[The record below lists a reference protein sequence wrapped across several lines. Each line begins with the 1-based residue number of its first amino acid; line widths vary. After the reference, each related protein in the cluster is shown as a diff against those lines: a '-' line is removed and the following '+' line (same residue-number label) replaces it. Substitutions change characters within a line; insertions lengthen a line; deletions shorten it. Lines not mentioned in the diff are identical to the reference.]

1 MKTRIFIYTLF
12 TSLVMMVTG
21 VFAAIGAA
29 LGAGRDLH
37 GHRAI
42 HRFNLYFSS
51 KSSINHANMLARKNE
66 ITLPRKVFVGLYVNL
81 NIEVTLIAVGGCLTM
96 LTNDYIDRDND
107 TKKGKTFVKEHEKL
121 FFKIVTIGWI
131 AVTTIS
137 YLLYYPLASQNLLL
151 LSLIVIGI
159 GYSFARH
166 ITFLPTLLVAGAG
179 ASPILFG
186 FIENHTDAAFFS
198 FIIVFVFMLA
208 SEILKDCADA
218 ESDEGYKTTLIT
230 GGICSK
236 KEAYYGSAVLYLA
249 SITFMDF
256 LTGMLDKHTS
266 LNLAGMI
273 LMAMSL
279 TLMILVPNRFYR
291 LIERGFDIGSAIV
304 LISLL
309 V

>member
-1 MKTRIFIYTLF
+1 MLVQLFIFGWRIAEFIENLPETF
-12 TSLVMMVTG
+12 TYKLIMSLRPFATIPIALLTIFGYKIAGVPVNWPVVAE
-21 VFAAIGAA
+21 VFAI
-29 LGAGRDLH
+29 
-37 GHRAI
+37 
-42 HRFNLYFSS
+42 
-51 KSSINHANMLARKNE
+51 
-66 ITLPRKVFVGLYVNL
+66 
-81 NIEVTLIAVGGCLTM
+81 GCLTM

>member
-1 MKTRIFIYTLF
+1 MLVQLFIFGWRIAEFIENLPETF
-12 TSLVMMVTG
+12 TYKLIMSLRPFATIPIALLTIFGYKIAGIPVNWPVVAE
-21 VFAAIGAA
+21 VFAI
-29 LGAGRDLH
+29 
-37 GHRAI
+37 
-42 HRFNLYFSS
+42 
-51 KSSINHANMLARKNE
+51 
-66 ITLPRKVFVGLYVNL
+66 
-81 NIEVTLIAVGGCLTM
+81 GCLTM